1 MLILRL
7 LFGVWLAHYSIGE
20 NWILPFSAIMPFSN
34 RITHRAHFHNFWENI
49 QIWSNFTDCVK
60 KTHEKPNL
68 LFYSTQSH
76 KFHQKIA
83 LPKNKITW
91 YISIPKLWHKNQIY
105 PCNHTNFIKK
115 SLLAKKSHVICF
127 NSKTSDFNQ
136 SRRICNQ
143 KRTKRRRVM
152 IHFMFLL

>member
-7 LFGVWLAHYSIGE
+7 LFGVRLAHYSIGE

-76 KFHQKIA
+76 KFHHKISFT
-83 LPKNKITW
+83 KRM
-91 YISIPKLWHKNQIY
+91 
-105 PCNHTNFIKK
+105 K
-115 SLLAKKSHVICF
+115 SRDIFPSQ
-127 NSKTSDFNQ
+127 NSGLNQ
-136 SRRICNQ
+136 SRHFVFFMTQ
-143 KRTKRRRVM
+143 KPN
-152 IHFMFLL
+152 LLGQNVIRPEDHC